1 MDWFAVFI
9 INHMFQS
16 NNLVISFSN
25 LRENE
30 KLLLKIKIWV
40 FVTTKKKNF

>member
-16 NNLVISFSN
+16 NNLIISFSN
-25 LRENE
+25 LLENE
-30 KLLLKIKIWV
+30 KVWV
-40 FVTTKKKNF
+40 FVTKKCNLDF

>member
-16 NNLVISFSN
+16 NNLVIY
-25 LRENE
+25 LVIYE
-30 KLLLKIKIWV
+30 KM
-40 FVTTKKKNF
+40 KNYY